1 MDPEVN
7 AAMSRVAVAMEE
19 RNESQVGLR
28 IPVLVSAIIDQE
40 ADDELLDLV
49 RTAMS
54 SNDQSITMSEFVS
67 STLNLFN
74 WRNSNSV
81 ASNWRISASSLLA
94 WGFIRC

>member
-1 MDPEVN
+1 MNPEVN
-7 AAMSRVAVAMEE
+7 AAMSRVSDAMEK

-28 IPVLVSAIIDQE
+28 IPVLVNAIIDQE

-54 SNDQSITMSEFVS
+54 SNDQSITMVEFVS

-74 WRNSNSV
+74 WRNPNS
-81 ASNWRISASSLLA
+81 
-94 WGFIRC
+94 

>member
-1 MDPEVN
+1 MNPEVN
-7 AAMSRVAVAMEE
+7 AAMSRVAVAMER

-28 IPVLVSAIIDQE
+28 IPVLVSVIIDQE

-54 SNDQSITMSEFVS
+54 YNDQSITMVEFVS

-74 WRNSNSV
+74 WRTSNS
-81 ASNWRISASSLLA
+81 
-94 WGFIRC
+94 

>member
-1 MDPEVN
+1 MNTEVN

-28 IPVLVSAIIDQE
+28 IPALVSAIIDQE

-54 SNDQSITMSEFVS
+54 SNNQSITMSEFVS

-74 WRNSNSV
+74 WRNLNS
-81 ASNWRISASSLLA
+81 
-94 WGFIRC
+94 

>member
-1 MDPEVN
+1 MQK
-7 AAMSRVAVAMEE
+7 

-54 SNDQSITMSEFVS
+54 SNNQSITMVEFVS

-74 WRNSNSV
+74 WRNLNS
-81 ASNWRISASSLLA
+81 
-94 WGFIRC
+94 

>member
-1 MDPEVN
+1 MNPEVN

-54 SNDQSITMSEFVS
+54 SNNQSITMVEFVS
-67 STLNLFN
+67 STLNLFK
-74 WRNSNSV
+74 WRNSNS
-81 ASNWRISASSLLA
+81 
-94 WGFIRC
+94 

>member
-1 MDPEVN
+1 MNPEVN
-7 AAMSRVAVAMEE
+7 AAMSRVAVAMER
-19 RNESQVGLR
+19 RNETQVGLR

-54 SNDQSITMSEFVS
+54 SNNQSITMVEFVS

-74 WRNSNSV
+74 WRNLNS
-81 ASNWRISASSLLA
+81 
-94 WGFIRC
+94 

>member
-1 MDPEVN
+1 MNPEVN

-54 SNDQSITMSEFVS
+54 SNDQSITMVEFVS

-74 WRNSNSV
+74 WRNSNS
-81 ASNWRISASSLLA
+81 
-94 WGFIRC
+94 

>member
-1 MDPEVN
+1 MNPEVN

-28 IPVLVSAIIDQE
+28 IPILVSAIIDQE

-67 STLNLFN
+67 STLNLFK
-74 WRNSNSV
+74 WQNSNS
-81 ASNWRISASSLLA
+81 
-94 WGFIRC
+94 

>member
-1 MDPEVN
+1 MDLELN
-7 AAMSRVAVAMEE
+7 AAMSRVQNAMEE
-19 RNESQVGLR
+19 RNEGQVGLH

-54 SNDQSITMSEFVS
+54 SNNQSITMVEFVS

-74 WRNSNSV
+74 WRNLNS
-81 ASNWRISASSLLA
+81 
-94 WGFIRC
+94 

>member
-1 MDPEVN
+1 MNPEVN
-7 AAMSRVAVAMEE
+7 AAMSRVSVAMEK

-54 SNDQSITMSEFVS
+54 SNDQSITMVEFVS

-74 WRNSNSV
+74 WRNSNS
-81 ASNWRISASSLLA
+81 
-94 WGFIRC
+94 

>member
-1 MDPEVN
+1 MNPEVN
-7 AAMSRVAVAMEE
+7 AAMSRVSVAMEK
-19 RNESQVGLR
+19 RNKGQVGLR

-54 SNDQSITMSEFVS
+54 SNDQSITMVEFVS

-74 WRNSNSV
+74 WRNSNS
-81 ASNWRISASSLLA
+81 
-94 WGFIRC
+94 

>member
-1 MDPEVN
+1 MNPEVN
-7 AAMSRVAVAMEE
+7 AAMSRVAVAMEK

-28 IPVLVSAIIDQE
+28 IPILVSAIIDQE

-54 SNDQSITMSEFVS
+54 SNNQSITMVEFVS

-74 WRNSNSV
+74 WRNLNS
-81 ASNWRISASSLLA
+81 
-94 WGFIRC
+94 

>member
-1 MDPEVN
+1 MNPEVN
-7 AAMSRVAVAMEE
+7 AAMSRDSVAMEK

-28 IPVLVSAIIDQE
+28 IPILVSAIIDQE

-54 SNDQSITMSEFVS
+54 SNNQSITMVEFVS

-74 WRNSNSV
+74 WRNSNS
-81 ASNWRISASSLLA
+81 
-94 WGFIRC
+94 

>member
-1 MDPEVN
+1 MNPEVN
-7 AAMSRVAVAMEE
+7 AAMSRVAVAMQK

-54 SNDQSITMSEFVS
+54 SNNQSITMVEFVS

-74 WRNSNSV
+74 WRNLNS
-81 ASNWRISASSLLA
+81 
-94 WGFIRC
+94 

>member
-1 MDPEVN
+1 MNPEVN
-7 AAMSRVAVAMEE
+7 AAMSRVAVAMEK

-49 RTAMS
+49 RIAMS
-54 SNDQSITMSEFVS
+54 SNNQSITMVEFVS

-74 WRNSNSV
+74 WRNSNS
-81 ASNWRISASSLLA
+81 
-94 WGFIRC
+94 

>member
-1 MDPEVN
+1 MNPEVN
-7 AAMSRVAVAMEE
+7 AAMSRVSVAMEK

-28 IPVLVSAIIDQE
+28 IPVLGSAIIDQE

-54 SNDQSITMSEFVS
+54 SNNQSITMVEFVS

-74 WRNSNSV
+74 WRNLNS
-81 ASNWRISASSLLA
+81 
-94 WGFIRC
+94 

>member
-1 MDPEVN
+1 MNPEVN
-7 AAMSRVAVAMEE
+7 AAMSRVAVAMER

-54 SNDQSITMSEFVS
+54 SNNQSITMVEFVS

-74 WRNSNSV
+74 WRNSN
-81 ASNWRISASSLLA
+81 L
-94 WGFIRC
+94 

>member
-1 MDPEVN
+1 MNPEIN
-7 AAMSRVAVAMEE
+7 TAMSRVAVAMEK

-28 IPVLVSAIIDQE
+28 IPVLVSAIIGQE

-54 SNDQSITMSEFVS
+54 SNNQSITMVEFVS

-74 WRNSNSV
+74 WRNSNS
-81 ASNWRISASSLLA
+81 
-94 WGFIRC
+94 

>member
-1 MDPEVN
+1 MNPEIN
-7 AAMSRVAVAMEE
+7 AAMSRVAVAMER

-40 ADDELLDLV
+40 ADEELLDLV

-54 SNDQSITMSEFVS
+54 SYNQSITMVEFVS

-74 WRNSNSV
+74 WRNSNS
-81 ASNWRISASSLLA
+81 
-94 WGFIRC
+94 

>member
-1 MDPEVN
+1 MNLEVN
-7 AAMSRVAVAMEE
+7 AAMSRVAVAMEK
-19 RNESQVGLR
+19 RIESQVGLR

-54 SNDQSITMSEFVS
+54 SNDQPITMVEFVS

-74 WRNSNSV
+74 WRNSNS
-81 ASNWRISASSLLA
+81 
-94 WGFIRC
+94 

>member
-1 MDPEVN
+1 MNPEVN
-7 AAMSRVAVAMEE
+7 AAMSRVAVAMKK

-54 SNDQSITMSEFVS
+54 SNNQSITMVEFVS

-74 WRNSNSV
+74 WRNSNS
-81 ASNWRISASSLLA
+81 
-94 WGFIRC
+94 

>member
-1 MDPEVN
+1 MNPEIN
-7 AAMSRVAVAMEE
+7 AAMSRVSVAMEK

-54 SNDQSITMSEFVS
+54 SNNQSITMVEFVS

-74 WRNSNSV
+74 WRNSNS
-81 ASNWRISASSLLA
+81 
-94 WGFIRC
+94 

>member
-1 MDPEVN
+1 MNPEVN
-7 AAMSRVAVAMEE
+7 AAMSRVSDAMEK

-28 IPVLVSAIIDQE
+28 IPVLVNAIIDQE

-54 SNDQSITMSEFVS
+54 SNDQSITMVEFVS

-74 WRNSNSV
+74 WRNSNS
-81 ASNWRISASSLLA
+81 
-94 WGFIRC
+94 

>member
-1 MDPEVN
+1 MNPEVN
-7 AAMSRVAVAMEE
+7 AAMSRVAIAMER

-49 RTAMS
+49 RKAMS
-54 SNDQSITMSEFVS
+54 SNNQSITMVEFVS

-74 WRNSNSV
+74 WRNSNS
-81 ASNWRISASSLLA
+81 
-94 WGFIRC
+94 

>member
-1 MDPEVN
+1 MNTEVN
-7 AAMSRVAVAMEE
+7 AAMSRVAVAMEK

-28 IPVLVSAIIDQE
+28 IPILVSAIIDQE

-54 SNDQSITMSEFVS
+54 SNNQSITMVEFVS

-74 WRNSNSV
+74 WRNSNS
-81 ASNWRISASSLLA
+81 
-94 WGFIRC
+94 